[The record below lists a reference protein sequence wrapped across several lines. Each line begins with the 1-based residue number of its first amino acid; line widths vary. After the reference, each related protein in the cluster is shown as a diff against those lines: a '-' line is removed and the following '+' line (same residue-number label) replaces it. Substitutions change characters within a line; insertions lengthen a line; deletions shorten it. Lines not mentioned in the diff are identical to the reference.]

1 MNKLL
6 SIIVLTAAGL
16 QMQAEE
22 TEKKFQV
29 DVHGFVGV
37 NAFFDSRQNA
47 TARNGNIY
55 LYPLAPQFDSEGN
68 DLNNQSSFD
77 IDAAFSRF
85 NLGISGPDML
95 GAKTF
100 GFVEGDFLGDKAQ
113 GHDLYFRLRH
123 AFVRFNW
130 EKTSLLVGQTWHPLF
145 LTENFPA
152 TVTLSSGTPYH
163 PLNRQ
168 PMIRFGYQ
176 INEKTEF
183 IAFLMS
189 QNDFL
194 DKGMQNGV
202 ENSKRPEIC
211 LQLKYKKNGLFAA
224 ITSGYKSL
232 KPHLADPGNA
242 LQTNEL
248 AQSAFVAGSIS
259 QAFKPVTIKAEAIYG
274 GGMSNLV
281 LLGGFAKKNSGD
293 PQTQYTPLRTLS
305 LWNDIH
311 TNHKVVQPG
320 LFIGYT
326 ENLGANERAISS
338 PELAIGHNIRNML
351 TLAPRLMYFATSKI
365 LLGLEWMYTE
375 AAYGSNHDENAKP
388 IRLENVSNH
397 RITTCLRYTF

>member
-1 MNKLL
+1 M
-6 SIIVLTAAGL
+6 VLAATGL
-16 QMQAEE
+16 QMKAEE

-29 DVHGFVGV
+29 EVHGFVGI
-37 NAFFDSRQNA
+37 NAFFDSRQSA

-176 INEKTEF
+176 MTEQTEF

-189 QNDFL
+189 QNDFS

-232 KPHLADPGNA
+232 KPHLVDPGNA

-259 QAFKPVTIKAEAIYG
+259 KTFKPLTIKAEAIYG

-281 LLGGFAKKNSGD
+281 ILGGFAEKNNGH

-305 LWNDIH
+305 LWSDIH

-320 LFIGYT
+320 IFVGYT
-326 ENLGANERAISS
+326 ENLGANEKAVSP
-338 PELAIGHNIRNML
+338 PELAIGHNIGNMF
-351 TLAPRLMYFATSKI
+351 TVAPRLMYFATSKI
-365 LLGLEWMYTE
+365 SLGLEWMYTE
-375 AAYGSNHDENAKP
+375 AAYGSHHDENAKP
-388 IRLENVSNH
+388 IHLESVSNH
-397 RITTCLRYTF
+397 RITTSLRYNF